1 MTLEQTFLALT
12 AVGLIPVALSYGA
25 SPFKMTKLLY
35 KADINDNIAH
45 IFRGI
50 MGIYLAMITAWLLGT
65 FSSTFTLPALFTLVF
80 FMYGVAFGR
89 IISFVQEKTC
99 PRFVLSLLDF
109 RNHPRLNWSLL
120 ISNSRALIGLLISN
134 EGAVTF

>member
-89 IISFVQEKTC
+89 IISFVQEK
-99 PRFVLSLLDF
+99 RVHALFYLY
-109 RNHPRLNWSLL
+109 L
-120 ISNSRALIGLLISN
+120 ILEIILGSIGLYLL
-134 EGAVTF
+134 VTQGR

>member
-12 AVGLIPVALSYGA
+12 SVGLMPVALSYGA
-25 SPFKMTKLLY
+25 SPFKTTKWLY

-50 MGIYLAMITAWLLGT
+50 MGIYLAMIIAWLLGA

-80 FMYGVAFGR
+80 FMFGVAFGR
-89 IISFVQEKTC
+89 IISFVQEK
-99 PRFVLSLLDF
+99 RVHALFYLY
-109 RNHPRLNWSLL
+109 L
-120 ISNSRALIGLLISN
+120 ILEIILGSIGLYLL
-134 EGAVTF
+134 VTQGR